1 MKIDRK
7 TAGNVTILAFT
18 GEFDAF
24 NLPTISEK
32 LDALIKGG
40 NKRLVFNLRL
50 LKFIN
55 SSALGYLIKTHKRLR
70 ELDGELVLAEP
81 SKFFKSTISTLGID
95 QIFKIF
101 TTDDEAV
108 KYFHD
113 AGGEETGSFEGIPV
127 DEKLLGSTTMF
138 FRLVDDPSTMA
149 VGKILSIYEDG
160 PTFRYPSD
168 PDKVKIDPDEL
179 TIGRTLW
186 IKFRQPFLEKERFF
200 EMETEIA
207 MAVDLDDADGASK
220 YRLHYTKIDE
230 ADQKVL
236 EQFVKDQDDEHDGT
250 AGVPARLHP
259 WRPSGSGAAHPPEED
274 TA

>member
-7 TAGNVTILAFT
+7 KAGNVTILAFT

-32 LDALIKGG
+32 IDTLIEKGAV
-40 NKRLVFNLRL
+40 RLAFNLRL

-55 SSALGYLIKTHKRLR
+55 SSALGYLIKTAKRLR
-70 ELDGELVLAEP
+70 ELDGELVLTEP
-81 SKFFKSTISTLGID
+81 SKFFQTTIKTLGID
-95 QIFKIF
+95 QIFKVF
-101 TTDDEAV
+101 PADEEAV

-113 AGGEETGSFEGIPV
+113 AGGARAESFEGVPV

-138 FRLVDDPSTMA
+138 FRLLDEPDTMA

-160 PTFRYPSD
+160 PTFKYPAD

-179 TIGRTLW
+179 TIGRGLW

-200 EMETEIA
+200 EMEAEIV
-207 MAVDLDDADGASK
+207 MAVDLDDIEGASK
-220 YRLHYTKIDE
+220 YRLRYTKVDE
-230 ADQKVL
+230 KDRKVL
-236 EQFVKDQDDEHDGT
+236 EQFVADQDLLRSE
-250 AGVPARLHP
+250 AR
-259 WRPSGSGAAHPPEED
+259 PEQIQ
-274 TA
+274 